1 MGATDVGD
9 TKKKETPQIL
19 SPTSKHIIDIIAVLN
34 SFVHEDH
41 PNFILDVT
49 LKPRPDRNQNF
60 EDLIRKCDILE
71 GESED
76 L

>member
-1 MGATDVGD
+1 MSTDNQ
-9 TKKKETPQIL
+9 ETQSNVEPLYIPF
-19 SPTSKHIIDIIAVLN
+19 SPYM
-34 SFVHEDH
+34 
-41 PNFILDVT
+41 ILDVT
-49 LKPRPDRNQNF
+49 LKPGSDRNQNF